1 MANTRFKT
9 ENGLLVTGGNAE
21 FVDVGTVYIGNTTS
35 RANLFVEGDLI
46 HVNGNLVVT
55 GVQQIVAGQVYTGD
69 ILAGADGLNLGNSV
83 NQFNAHIQNAYVYE
97 GLFPVGNTVSL
108 GNTTNRW
115 VGHANSLDVSTT
127 LSVTGP
133 VTLSNTLSVSNN
145 LTVSGTLGVTRATTL
160 SNTLLVTGAVTLS
173 NTLTVANAVTL
184 SNTLSVANA
193 VTLSNTLGVTGA
205 VTLSN
210 NLTVSGIL
218 TATSNVNLDSGVLF
232 VDGVNSRVGINNTA
246 PGVALRV
253 TGAVD
258 ISSTANIQGNAN
270 VAGTL
275 GVNSAVTLANTLAVT
290 GTTTLSNNLNVSSGN
305 VMITSACTH
314 HVSGNVN
321 FSSSSLYVDAIN
333 SRVGI
338 GTSSPDTT
346 FKVSGSANIT
356 GATVLSNTLNVV
368 GAVSL
373 SNALSV
379 SGNTTLS
386 NAFITAISANG
397 SFGGSG
403 QFLTSNSTGIYWSAL
418 SGGSIGG
425 TNTQVQ
431 FNDSGSFGATAG
443 FTFNKTTNTAAIG
456 NTITV
461 GTTSTVNG
469 SLANLQALNVVNQTN
484 TGTLFVTT
492 SANVGTA
499 FTANSTLT
507 NTVAL
512 NVVNQTNTSTLFV
525 TTSAN
530 VGSFGT
536 TNGTTIN
543 TTRVLTGNSVA
554 NATHAHNLLQVAN
567 STGTANLTATTLAIG
582 SMTVNSALANLQA
595 LNVVN
600 QTNTGTLYATTSAN
614 VGAFAQINSVGVT
627 HTGYVNAAS
636 IIGGSTNS
644 NFDSGVLFVDAV
656 NNRVGIN
663 NTAPGVALRVTG
675 AVDISSAANVAGTL
689 GVNSAATLANTL
701 VVTGATTIANTL
713 TLNDTGV
720 LSTPI
725 GLVTSLT
732 SGKNHQSSAQFYN
745 ILAQT
750 KIVNTAMAAG
760 RTMVGLKAEMV
771 NESIHTDGVALFN
784 PAVYGTY
791 SYAYN
796 GNTTALTDARTTVLY
811 GMYGE
816 AANYANGSVANTV
829 GLAAGG
835 TFIYESSGS
844 GVTTNAHGAYNV
856 VQAANNTITGN
867 ITTAY
872 GVRSQIKSN
881 TAMTIGTGYLFHGQ
895 HVGST
900 TTEKY
905 GVFVTGESNNYF
917 SGNVHVAGT
926 VNSTSYRIGTD
937 TLVVNS
943 TTIALGPLATTNGVS
958 ITTTSIDVGN
968 STANASLDHNII
980 FVTNSSS
987 RANLTP
993 TTLAIGSITVNSAL
1007 ANLQALNVVNQ
1018 TNTGTLFV
1026 TTSANV
1032 GTAFTA
1038 NSTLANAIALN
1049 VVNQTNT
1056 STLFVTTS
1064 ANVGAF
1070 AQINS
1075 VGITHTG
1082 YVNAASIVGGT
1093 TNSSF
1098 DSGVLFVDAVNN
1110 RVGINNTAPGVA
1122 LRVTGAADIS
1132 STANIQ
1138 GNANV
1143 GGTLGITGAANAL
1156 STFGITGAANALGT
1170 LGVNG
1175 LLTAAASL
1183 NVTGS
1188 VNASA
1193 NLKVGTYATGVV
1205 NGVNITNN
1213 ALTIGN
1219 TTANAILTGS
1229 SLSINSTSASLNV
1242 GTSFTVNS
1250 TVLAT
1255 SATTNVN
1262 IDSGA
1267 LFVDATN
1274 SRVGINNTAPGVALR
1289 VTGAVDI
1296 SSTANVQGNANVDG
1310 TLGVAGLVSLSN
1322 NNGNTFQVGSAPWS
1336 LGVVNSHVGLS
1347 RTIDSSSGANELTV
1361 QIKSANATVTA
1372 GRNHFGIRQATMV
1385 EHEHKNSGGTYLGT
1399 SYFGIAANVY
1409 NGNSS
1414 IGGDSRVT
1422 TLMGIATDVA
1432 NYANGSSSN
1441 AVGSGL
1447 GGSFSYE
1454 VRGSGVTTNAWGAR
1468 GYIDVANNSVTGNIT
1483 TAYGV
1488 DSRITS
1494 NTAMTI
1500 ATGYLYYGEHNGST
1514 TTNKYGVFLT
1524 GESNNYFSG
1533 NVHVAGT
1540 VNAASYRLG
1549 TSTLV
1554 VNTVGITHTG
1564 FANVTGSVNSAILS
1578 VGTSAIINSIGITH
1592 TGFANVTGSAN
1603 VGGTLRVA
1611 GAANALSTLGITG
1624 AANALGTLG
1633 VNGLLTAASNLN
1645 VTNQTNTGTLFIST
1659 SANVGTIGTSNGVF
1673 VNSTLIMVGN
1683 STSNTRISSNGVI
1696 VSNGVF
1702 TGNGAGLTSTTYV
1715 STYSLGTD
1723 TAIFNGGDSATW
1735 KLGGTYTPTIDQ
1747 GVSTLDIQVYA
1758 ELYFRQFAEN
1768 VSTGGDIYANASSA
1782 NIGNIDT
1789 GFGGGNPLFR
1799 YRLTKTYSGGNTT
1812 LYTSDYI
1819 TISAA
1824 GTIAGQFNTIR
1835 DTTPSVGSGSTYR
1848 MEYEW
1853 VTITS
1858 IPTSNL
1864 GTVSVQTSN
1873 QTMIGVGTE
1882 FQAWVNPRNTITIAN
1897 STGGFG
1903 TGACSHAITA
1913 VRGPTSILLTAYPL
1927 EAASGRTFRI
1937 NDPLANV
1944 NMTQLYLSL
1953 GMTGYK

>member
-35 RANLFVEGDLI
+35 RANLFIEGDLI

-55 GVQQIVAGQVYTGD
+55 GTQQIVSGQSYTGD
-69 ILAGADGLNLGNSV
+69 ILAGTDGLKIGNTTS
-83 NQFNAHIQNAYVYE
+83 QFNAYLDNGYIYQ
-97 GLFPVGNTVSL
+97 GLYPVGNTIPL
-108 GNTTNRW
+108 GDTTNRW
-115 VGHANSLDVSTT
+115 VGYANSLDISTT

-210 NLTVSGIL
+210 NLSVSGIL

-232 VDGVNSRVGINNTA
+232 VDGVNNRVGINNTA

-368 GAVSL
+368 GAVNL

-443 FTFNKTTNTAAIG
+443 FTFNKTTNTVAIG

-499 FTANSTLT
+499 FTTNSTLT

-512 NVVNQTNTSTLFV
+512 NVVNQTNTATLFV

-536 TNGTTIN
+536 TNGTTI
-543 TTRVLTGNSVA
+543 TTTSILTGNSVA

-701 VVTGATTIANTL
+701 AVTGATTIANTL

-720 LSTPI
+720 LSVPAGTQ
-725 GLVTSLT
+725 VSLR
-732 SGKNHQSSAQFYN
+732 SGKNHESSAQFYN
-745 ILAQT
+745 ILAQA
-750 KIVNTAMAAG
+750 KIVNTAMIAG
-760 RTMVGLKAEMV
+760 RTMVGLKAELV

-784 PAVYGTY
+784 PSIYGTY

-796 GNTTALTDARTTVLY
+796 GNTTALTDARTNVLY

-835 TFIYESSGS
+835 TFVYESSGS

-895 HVGST
+895 HLGST
-900 TTEKY
+900 TTNKY
-905 GVFVTGESNNYF
+905 GVYVDGESNNYF
-917 SGNVHVAGT
+917 SGNVHIAGT

-943 TTIALGPLATTNGVS
+943 TIIALGPLATTNGVS

-1026 TTSANV
+1026 TTSANI

-1056 STLFVTTS
+1056 GTLFVTTS
-1064 ANVGAF
+1064 ANVGSF
-1070 AQINS
+1070 AQVNS

-1098 DSGVLFVDAVNN
+1098 DSGVLFVDAINN
-1110 RVGINNTAPGVA
+1110 RVGINNTAPGVE

-1143 GGTLGITGAANAL
+1143 GGTLGVNGAVTFANTLAIGETVYTLAIGTQVTERNGRTITGTGGQYGTITQLKMTNVSAIANR
-1156 STFGITGAANALGT
+1156 
-1170 LGVNG
+1170 
-1175 LLTAAASL
+1175 
-1183 NVTGS
+1183 
-1188 VNASA
+1188 
-1193 NLKVGTYATGVV
+1193 YY
-1205 NGVNITNN
+1205 
-1213 ALTIGN
+1213 IGN
-1219 TTANAILTGS
+1219 YVQNGNESQHLSADGLTQYNPLFYGVWAEAWNGNTAQL
-1229 SLSINSTSASLNV
+1229 
-1242 GTSFTVNS
+1242 
-1250 TVLAT
+1250 
-1255 SATTNVN
+1255 
-1262 IDSGA
+1262 
-1267 LFVDATN
+1267 TN
-1274 SRVGINNTAPGVALR
+1274 SRTNVLA
-1289 VTGAVDI
+1289 GA
-1296 SSTANVQGNANVDG
+1296 
-1310 TLGVAGLVSLSN
+1310 
-1322 NNGNTFQVGSAPWS
+1322 
-1336 LGVVNSHVGLS
+1336 
-1347 RTIDSSSGANELTV
+1347 
-1361 QIKSANATVTA
+1361 
-1372 GRNHFGIRQATMV
+1372 
-1385 EHEHKNSGGTYLGT
+1385 
-1399 SYFGIAANVY
+1399 YFEA
-1409 NGNSS
+1409 
-1414 IGGDSRVT
+1414 
-1422 TLMGIATDVA
+1422 A
-1432 NYANGSSSN
+1432 NYANGSVANTVGTGYGAIAYYISS
-1441 AVGSGL
+1441 
-1447 GGSFSYE
+1447 
-1454 VRGSGVTTNAWGAR
+1454 GSGVTTTAYGGR
-1468 GYIDVANNSVTGNIT
+1468 YVVTTTNNSITGNIG
-1483 TAYGV
+1483 TAYGISSIV
-1488 DSRITS
+1488 
-1494 NTAMTI
+1494 NPGLGMTI
-1500 ATGYLYYGEHNGST
+1500 DTAYLYHGDYSGTPTNATTRYGL
-1514 TTNKYGVFLT
+1514 FLT
-1524 GESNNYFSG
+1524 DESNNYLSG

-1554 VNTVGITHTG
+1554 VNSVGITHTG

-1673 VNSTLIMVGN
+1673 VNSTLIMIGN
-1683 STSNTRISSNGVI
+1683 STSNTIISSNGVI
-1696 VSNGVF
+1696 VSNGKF

-1715 STYSLGTD
+1715 SSYSLATD
-1723 TAIFNGGDSATW
+1723 TDIFVGGDSSAW
-1735 KLGGTYTPTIDQ
+1735 KLGATYTPTIEE
-1747 GVSTLDIQVYA
+1747 GVSTIDIQVYA
-1758 ELYFRQFAEN
+1758 ELYIKQVSDN
-1768 VSTGGDIYANASSA
+1768 VPTSGDIYANASA
-1782 NIGNIDT
+1782 GNVASFDV
-1789 GFGGGNPLFR
+1789 GGGGGNPLLR
-1799 YRLTKTYSGGNTT
+1799 YRVTKTYSGGNTT

-1819 TISAA
+1819 TLSAA
-1824 GTIAGQFNTIR
+1824 GTIAAQLNTIR
-1835 DTTPSVGSGSTYR
+1835 DTTPTVGSGSTYR

-1853 VTITS
+1853 VPVSSIAIANAGTASVTI
-1858 IPTSNL
+1858 ND
-1864 GTVSVQTSN
+1864 QN
-1873 QTMIGVGTE
+1873 MIGTGTE
-1882 FQAWVNPRNTITIAN
+1882 FQAWINPRNTITLAN
-1897 STGGFG
+1897 TLGGYG
-1903 TGACSHAITA
+1903 TGSKTYNITA
-1913 VRGPTSILLTAYPL
+1913 IRGPTSILLTEDANTGS
-1927 EAASGRTFRI
+1927 ETASSRFFRI
-1937 NDPLANV
+1937 NDPYANV
-1944 NMTQLYLSL
+1944 NLTQTFL
-1953 GMTGYK
+1953 GLAMTGYK